1 MEQCYHKEPNGKAGF
16 SEDINKKIQSDK
28 ESSENN
34 STYKSFF
41 GVDWQVPVLDSVHF
55 REDHENDTPCQRGF
69 LSRDREGTLRT
80 WPWTAHP
87 FIAAQTGLINR
98 VPVIGG
104 APYKLTNSLCVCVCA
119 HNKIK
124 TMEESDDSSAFS
136 ELFEFQYDPITP
148 FITHLN
154 TDDEYPE
161 QMDPYT
167 PIFGSEREDFDPKFQ
182 IPNGVD
188 ATVSSV
194 LELFLPDSLLDRWVS
209 ATNAYAE
216 SRLSRKRCKRVSRSH
231 ILRFISTLMFMGVVQ
246 LRCKE
251 DYFVDKDDPDSDFF
265 EHYRRIKLSYSMFRY
280 LWRNFHTSFQPTD
293 LDDIV
298 NDGADEADDSFFDD
312 ETVDEQEEH
321 LEDVEQEDEVEMP
334 HW

>member
-1 MEQCYHKEPNGKAGF
+1 
-16 SEDINKKIQSDK
+16 
-28 ESSENN
+28 
-34 STYKSFF
+34 
-41 GVDWQVPVLDSVHF
+41 
-55 REDHENDTPCQRGF
+55 
-69 LSRDREGTLRT
+69 
-80 WPWTAHP
+80 
-87 FIAAQTGLINR
+87 
-98 VPVIGG
+98 
-104 APYKLTNSLCVCVCA
+104 
-119 HNKIK
+119 
-124 TMEESDDSSAFS
+124 MEESDDSSAFS

-154 TDDEYPE
+154 TDDEDPE

-182 IPNGVD
+182 IPNLVD

-209 ATNAYAE
+209 ATNADEE

-231 ILRFISTLMFMGVVQ
+231 IFRFISTLIFMGVVQ
-246 LRCKE
+246 LPCKE
-251 DYFVDKDDPDSDFF
+251 DYFVDKDDPHSDFF

-280 LWRNFHTSFQPTD
+280 LWTNFHTSFQPTD
-293 LDDIV
+293 LDDII
-298 NDGADEADDSFFDD
+298 NDGADEADDSFFDE

-334 HW
+334 NWYHKIQGFVDHINAVSKRLCKNPGSVLSIDEMMKRFKGDQTKHTVWQRSQ